1 MAGRARPEWLCCPKC
16 SLRSYLHFE
25 AEEQAAQLDRQR
37 QIMNSIADRRNLLDS
52 EQRAEVAR
60 RKQSRPGDCS
70 FDCCWHSAAAEQA
83 ARRSSHPVASSCD
96 ARYFRDL

>member
-1 MAGRARPEWLCCPKC
+1 MVEEARQERLCRPKC
-16 SLRSYLHFE
+16 RSRSYLRFE

-37 QIMNSIADRRNLLDS
+37 QIMSSVADRRDFRDS

-60 RKQSRPGDCS
+60 QKQDRPGDCS
-70 FDCCWHSAAAEQA
+70 LDGCLHFAATEQA
-83 ARRSSHPVASSCD
+83 AQLTSHPLASSCD